1 MSRHPGRSG
10 EPVQRSKKARSHRAS
25 LRVRTVAA
33 FGVVSL
39 VLSGTLALVA
49 YSVVRSSL
57 IDDRREAAMNEA
69 YTNARAVRTRLR
81 ADGASRADILVGLQR
96 DTSGEVFLW
105 LDGRWYSSSLTADP
119 AAVPAALRRGVDQGS
134 AGNQMAATAD
144 GTVLAAGVPI
154 AEADATFYQLTSVDD
169 LDRTLGVLGSSLTIG
184 AIGAAIVGALTG
196 AVIAGRVIR
205 PLRNISDVARGI
217 ASGRSEA
224 RLDASG
230 DPDLQPLAESFNG
243 MVDELQE
250 RTHREAR
257 FASDISHD
265 LRGPLTALSAAV
277 SVVNRRRDQLP
288 SEASAA
294 IDALDEQVVAFN
306 QLVLDLLEISR
317 FEAGTA
323 SLQTRDIDVLALV
336 RAVVDERESVE
347 DPPTIRVTSTDA
359 GRALVDPRRMHQV
372 FTNLLD
378 NAANYAGGATDV
390 LIDHRPDAATVR
402 IAVADDGPGVADD
415 ERDEI
420 FERFH
425 RGRVGTSAGAPRGT
439 GLGLPLAA
447 QHVKLHG
454 GRLWVEP
461 NDPRGARF
469 VVELPTVSDDAETGR
484 TT

>member
-1 MSRHPGRSG
+1 M
-10 EPVQRSKKARSHRAS
+10 
-25 LRVRTVAA
+25 RTIAA

-39 VLSGTLALVA
+39 VLAGTLAVVA

-57 IDDRREAAMNEA
+57 IEDRRDSAMNEA
-69 YTNARAVRTRLR
+69 YVNARAVRTRLR
-81 ADGASRADILVGLQR
+81 TDDTNLTNVLVGLQR
-96 DTSGEVFLW
+96 DTSGEVFLR

-119 AAVPAALRRGVDQGS
+119 AIVPTALRRGVEQGS
-134 AGNQMAATAD
+134 AGNQMVATVD
-144 GTVLAAGVPI
+144 GTVLATGVPI
-154 AEADATFYQLTSVDD
+154 AEADATFFQLTSVDD
-169 LDRTLGVLGSSLTIG
+169 LDRTLGVLGSALTVG
-184 AIGAAIVGALTG
+184 AIGAAMVGALTG

-205 PLRNISDVARGI
+205 PLRDISDVAHDI

-224 RLDASG
+224 RLDAGG
-230 DPDLQPLAESFNG
+230 DSDLQPLAESFNG

-250 RTHREAR
+250 RIHREAR

-288 SEASAA
+288 PEASAA
-294 IDALDEQVVAFN
+294 VDALDEQVVSFN

-323 SLQTRDIDVLALV
+323 SLETRDVDVLTLV
-336 RAVVDERESVE
+336 RAVVDERDPVESS
-347 DPPTIRVTSTDA
+347 PTIRVISADA
-359 GRALVDPRRMHQV
+359 GRARVDPRRMHQV

-378 NAANYAGGATDV
+378 NAENYAGGATDI
-390 LIDHRPDAATVR
+390 LIDHRCEAATVR
-402 IAVADDGPGVADD
+402 IAVADHGPGVAED

-425 RGRVGTSAGAPRGT
+425 RGRVGTAAGAPRGT

-461 NDPRGARF
+461 NEPCGARF
-469 VVELPTVSDDAETGR
+469 VIELPTVDDLDVEAGQPT
-484 TT
+484 